1 MCWPYALLQHLLLSV
16 YADSTVMTDDSSRLS
31 QFLVWVCGCHHLCIQ
46 LDLSSSESD
55 LPLEY
60 HQHTNTLDFAMA

>member
-31 QFLVWVCGCHHLCIQ
+31 QFLVWVLWV
-46 LDLSSSESD
+46 SPSV
-55 LPLEY
+55 Y
-60 HQHTNTLDFAMA
+60 TA